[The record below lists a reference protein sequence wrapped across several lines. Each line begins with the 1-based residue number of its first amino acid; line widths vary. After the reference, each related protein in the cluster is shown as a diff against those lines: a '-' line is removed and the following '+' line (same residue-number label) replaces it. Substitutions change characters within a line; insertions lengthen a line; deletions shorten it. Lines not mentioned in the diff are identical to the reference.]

1 MQYIIE
7 KSCNILIIGKSF
19 WKNIVLPSVLDGAA
33 IVNLSENDIQ
43 KLQMIENGLHR
54 KILGAFKG
62 TAVESLR
69 GEIGASD
76 IMRTRIIKSRP
87 MYIKYIVNGKKDIL
101 RRIMEKSIEDKNK
114 WWKKSLKYIEETKV
128 SLGEIMHKKK
138 EEIDIKIKRWD
149 TAKWRAE
156 MEKKERLS
164 IYRMWKKE
172 IKEEEVY
179 DNRYSSVILFK
190 ARTDTLPLNYKNR
203 HSGGNI
209 GCLLCGEER
218 EDLEHFLLDCT
229 EYSDSRC
236 IVIEL
241 QKPHEENRKEVIGKF
256 LFEGK
261 DIEKK
266 KEVLQ
271 KMWRI
276 RQVKIKEING
286 L

>member
-1 MQYIIE
+1 
-7 KSCNILIIGKSF
+7 
-19 WKNIVLPSVLDGAA
+19 
-33 IVNLSENDIQ
+33 
-43 KLQMIENGLHR
+43 
-54 KILGAFKG
+54 
-62 TAVESLR
+62 
-69 GEIGASD
+69 
-76 IMRTRIIKSRP
+76 
-87 MYIKYIVNGKKDIL
+87 
-101 RRIMEKSIEDKNK
+101 MEKSIEDKNK